1 MEYELLLDDLLD
13 ELSTSGIDISKL
25 KIVETEAPESLL
37 DRLTNQCDFETIE
50 HIFRKN

>member
-25 KIVETEAPESLL
+25 KIVETEAPEIIIGQINEPM
-37 DRLTNQCDFETIE
+37 R
-50 HIFRKN
+50 FRNH